1 MTGYKIPP
9 KDTQFKPGKSGNP
22 KGRPKGRKNT
32 YTELSEVLS
41 QKISITMDGKPV
53 KINKRTAI
61 LLQAVNRAVKGELRA
76 IQHILP
82 YILAIDAENEHFDA
96 IRETLSTNDQ
106 EILKNLKERLINEQN
121 EEEIDV

>member
-1 MTGYKIPP
+1 
-9 KDTQFKPGKSGNP
+9 
-22 KGRPKGRKNT
+22 
-32 YTELSEVLS
+32 
-41 QKISITMDGKPV
+41 MDSKPV

-82 YILAIDAENEHFDA
+82 YMLAIDAENEHFDV

>member
-82 YILAIDAENEHFDA
+82 YMLAIDAENEHFDA

-106 EILKNLKERLINEQN
+106 AILENLKSRLTTEQTKV
-121 EEEIDV
+121 ETDV

>member
-61 LLQAVNRAVKGELRA
+61 LLQAVNRAVKG
-76 IQHILP
+76 
-82 YILAIDAENEHFDA
+82 N
-96 IRETLSTNDQ
+96 
-106 EILKNLKERLINEQN
+106 
-121 EEEIDV
+121 